1 MPFLNEGTNNI
12 YIRAKNNANK
22 VMRGKAKAFC
32 APYNVLYIPPKWK
45 PLTTISGETE
55 VPLVAP
61 VTGSNSYTED
71 IPAGE
76 VAVVLEPFELDKLAN
91 PKMHT
96 CMMGLL
102 TDTEEKYITLPTS
115 FKGDA
120 ELWQFLREK
129 PQIAYNNIKVVELN
143 SHVSSHT
150 IEFGNHDEASR
161 KFILSLKVES
171 GLDTLEGT
179 KVLVVLPDNLV
190 EKYCKPL

>member
-1 MPFLNEGTNNI
+1 MAHKYEGIFIRDNFEDQGTIPSAGTAPTYSPDVICYQNRLLSPMDAKTSYSRKPSICMPFLNEGTNNI

-22 VMRGKAKAFC
+22 MMRGKAKAFC

-120 ELWQFLREK
+120 EL
-129 PQIAYNNIKVVELN
+129 
-143 SHVSSHT
+143 
-150 IEFGNHDEASR
+150 
-161 KFILSLKVES
+161 
-171 GLDTLEGT
+171 
-179 KVLVVLPDNLV
+179 
-190 EKYCKPL
+190 